1 MSDPRLLRPAGRAAA
16 IALALASVSL
26 ATIAPSSAAPTGQE
40 IAREADRRRTTKS
53 QFYDG
58 SLKVYDSKGKV
69 RDKGWRFWRLGY
81 GGDSKTILQFT
92 SPAEVAGV
100 SLLTVA
106 RAGREDEQWMWTPA
120 IHRDRRIAAQEKS
133 TKFLGTDFTYEDLS
147 ERVVDDD
154 DYMLQGEEP
163 CDGGACWI
171 VSSTPHA
178 GKKSQYSRSLSFIR
192 QGDYALMRL
201 DLFVADKLRRR
212 LVLSD
217 HRTVQ
222 GIVTPH
228 RLVMF
233 DLEKESRTELTL
245 AGLRY
250 DLPLEDSFF
259 TVRSLQ
265 EIHAP
270 PR

>member
-1 MSDPRLLRPAGRAAA
+1 MSDPRFLRLAGGAAVLAA
-16 IALALASVSL
+16 IASAALAVVPAS
-26 ATIAPSSAAPTGQE
+26 PTGEE

-58 SLKVYDSKGKV
+58 SLKVIDAKGKT

-81 GGDSKTILQFT
+81 GGESKTVLQFT

-100 SLLTVA
+100 SLLTVTK
-106 RAGREDEQWMWTPA
+106 AGREDEQWMWTPA
-120 IHRDRRIAAQEKS
+120 IQRDRRIAAQEKS
-133 TKFLGTDFTYEDLS
+133 TKFLGTDFTYEDLE
-147 ERVVDDD
+147 ERVVDD
-154 DYMLQGEEP
+154 YAYGLEGEEP
-163 CDGGACWI
+163 CEGGSCWI

-178 GKKSQYSRSLSFIR
+178 GKKSQYSRSLSAIR
-192 QGDYALMRL
+192 RGDYALMKL
-201 DLFVADKLRRR
+201 ELFVSGKPRRR

-217 HRTVQ
+217 HRAVQ
-222 GIVTPH
+222 GVVTPH

-245 AGLRY
+245 TGLRY
-250 DLPLEDSFF
+250 DLGVEDSFF

-265 EIHAP
+265 ELHAP